1 MGPNWDV
8 EDQNSRSILLGRGKA
23 VPRGRRDAY
32 VRVAEAC
39 VQLMQPANWSVE
51 LVGESAA
58 AGGLYL
64 FNRADVNA
72 RIIVDGGRGGRRGAS
87 RGRAGRGRARGR
99 GAGNGGG
106 RRGGRQHPGGAPEE
120 ATPFAGRVSTFLLV
134 RHPDNLGTA
143 MDERRGELDLRI
155 AVTDI
160 YRPDPARSEAGSR
173 LIACKPAAGP
183 DEGFLEENV
192 PVLVETINAKL
203 VAVFPTAQDVIHF
216 IPCTSMR
223 SKSR

>member
-72 RIIVDGGRGGRRGAS
+72 RIIVDAASYGRARTRQNCFIMAEFMEAAGGGRGGRRGAS
-87 RGRAGRGRARGR
+87 RGRAGSGRARGR
-99 GAGNGGG
+99 GAVNGGG
-106 RRGGRQHPGGAPEE
+106 RRGGRQHPGGAPE
-120 ATPFAGRVSTFLLV
+120 
-134 RHPDNLGTA
+134 
-143 MDERRGELDLRI
+143 
-155 AVTDI
+155 
-160 YRPDPARSEAGSR
+160 
-173 LIACKPAAGP
+173 
-183 DEGFLEENV
+183 
-192 PVLVETINAKL
+192 
-203 VAVFPTAQDVIHF
+203 
-216 IPCTSMR
+216 
-223 SKSR
+223 